1 MSKKPVHFL
10 EVVWLVVAVACIA
23 LGIKTALENR
33 LNNSLMFFIFT
44 AIAITM
50 YALRRYTRKND
61 ASS

>member
-10 EVVWLVVAVACIA
+10 EVVWIVVAAACFA
-23 LGIKTALENR
+23 LGVKTALENR